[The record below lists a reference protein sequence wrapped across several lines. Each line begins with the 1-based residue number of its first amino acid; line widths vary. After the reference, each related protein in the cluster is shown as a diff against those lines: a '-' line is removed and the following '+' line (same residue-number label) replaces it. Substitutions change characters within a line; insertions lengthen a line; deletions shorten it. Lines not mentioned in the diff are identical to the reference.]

1 MIKKIIFL
9 DIDGTL
15 TEPGSNVPPESA
27 MDVVRRARAK
37 GNLVFLCTGRNFD
50 MLRPVY
56 ELGFDGA
63 IGSGGGYIVYGDE
76 VLFDCP
82 MTEEQRLLSLNSLKE
97 NGVFRTVECKDGS
110 YTDEGFK
117 EFLEEHASEGGNS
130 ELLRW
135 RKQIEESL
143 NIRPMSEY
151 GGEPVYKIVFMSP
164 SPDYLEEPKKLL
176 SEDFHFVVQE
186 PDKYGITNGE
196 LVNRKFDK
204 GKAVELVC
212 RHFNI
217 DIDNSY
223 GFGDSMNDL
232 EMIETVGHS
241 TVMENGSAALK
252 GIADFV
258 CPAVTDDGLATAFL
272 KLGII

>member
-1 MIKKIIFL
+1 
-9 DIDGTL
+9 
-15 TEPGSNVPPESA
+15 
-27 MDVVRRARAK
+27 
-37 GNLVFLCTGRNFD
+37 

-135 RKQIEESL
+135 RKQI
-143 NIRPMSEY
+143 
-151 GGEPVYKIVFMSP
+151 
-164 SPDYLEEPKKLL
+164 
-176 SEDFHFVVQE
+176 
-186 PDKYGITNGE
+186 
-196 LVNRKFDK
+196 
-204 GKAVELVC
+204 
-212 RHFNI
+212 
-217 DIDNSY
+217 
-223 GFGDSMNDL
+223 
-232 EMIETVGHS
+232 
-241 TVMENGSAALK
+241 
-252 GIADFV
+252 
-258 CPAVTDDGLATAFL
+258 
-272 KLGII
+272 